1 MSEQPFSIIKPVGFT
16 IASCGYCHSDNSAH
30 VYGAFAYKLTCQD
43 YQDLIDHGWRRYG
56 LYLYKPNLRDSC
68 CRQYTIRLNASE
80 FKPSKGQRR
89 TVARINRYMKNQY
102 VPLKISR
109 ESMVREDT
117 GALDEHSPSP
127 EPPHGA
133 AHGPRRKSLSPPLG
147 KIENSYADFLQT
159 IHATD
164 MDKMES
170 GSDWKQFKV
179 VLEPALFT
187 QEKYDLYC
195 EYQKGIHHV
204 PSSLLSRESFENSV
218 TRSPLVSETFNQDT
232 LGFSGYGTYHQ
243 CYYVDNKLVAVAVL
257 DILPRCISSDY
268 FYYDPSLSS
277 LSLGK
282 YSTLREI
289 GLVQDIKSIPGYESM
304 EYYTMGHYVHSAPK
318 THYKTMYHPSFLLDP
333 ETYDWMPFVKCEHI
347 LQSKRYYSF
356 SQYERFHPRVKGLLI
371 TMAAERRAREK
382 SQSSKGSSPSSN
394 ESGHME
400 VDLTSDA
407 ERVGAQDHS
416 NQGLGNSNN
425 SISDEEGHKRKRS
438 DDISLTPKELMRG
451 GKRPSLTPPPSDSL
465 LPPPGMMNPDD
476 VTDRNLS
483 QLVVFQGDHASMLT
497 DSEAFKNNKDVA
509 KAMRDYYAAI
519 GPTLAPRMLI
529 FA

>member
-1 MSEQPFSIIKPVGFT
+1 MSEQQQQPYSIVKPVGFT

-43 YQDLIDHGWRRYG
+43 YQNLIDHGWR
-56 LYLYKPNLRDSC
+56 
-68 CRQYTIRLNASE
+68 RLNASE

-89 TVARINRYMKNQY
+89 TVARINRYMRNQY

-117 GALDEHSPSP
+117 SALDEHSPSP
-127 EPPHGA
+127 EPPHGT

-147 KIENSYADFLQT
+147 RIENSYTDFLHT

-164 MDKMES
+164 MDKMEP

-179 VLEPALFT
+179 VLEPARFT

-204 PSSLLSRESFENSV
+204 SSALLSRESFDNSV
-218 TRSPLVSETFNQDT
+218 ARSPLISESPIQDT
-232 LGFSGYGTYHQ
+232 LGFNGYGTYHQ

-289 GLVQDIKSIPGYESM
+289 ALVQDIKAIPGYELM

-333 ETYDWMPFVKCEHI
+333 ESYDWTPFEKCEHI

-356 SQYERFHPRVKGLLI
+356 SESERFHPRVKGLLI

-382 SQSSKGSSPSSN
+382 SSGSKGSSPSSN
-394 ESGHME
+394 DCSHME
-400 VDLTSDA
+400 LDSSTEVEVEGLS
-407 ERVGAQDHS
+407 AQNHLDHALS
-416 NQGLGNSNN
+416 S
-425 SISDEEGHKRKRS
+425 SDEEGHKRKRS
-438 DDISLTPKELMRG
+438 NEFSHTPKELMRS
-451 GKRPSLTPPPSDSL
+451 GKRPSLTSPSSDSL

-476 VTDRNLS
+476 VTDRDLS
-483 QLVVFQGDHASMLT
+483 QLVVFQGDRATMLT
-497 DSEAFKNNKDVA
+497 DSESFKNNKDVA